1 MRETASP
8 QLNIDRARASTWV
21 ARAHAGLA
29 AAGVPAN
36 VAPMQAYLKTTEPF
50 FGVKAPARK
59 AVLRSMAD
67 LPLKTYDQV
76 HAVVAGL
83 WALPER
89 EARYL
94 AIDLARKHRK
104 AIVLDALPLYERM
117 VREGAWWDLVDPIA
131 VHLVGALWMAQP
143 DAVTPVMDRWIEDP
157 HLWIRRTALL
167 AQLRH
172 KGGTDTGR
180 LFAWCAACAEERD
193 FFVRKAIGWALREH
207 GRTDPDAV
215 WAFLDA
221 QGDRLSGLS
230 RREAARNLPPRR

>member
-1 MRETASP
+1 M
-8 QLNIDRARASTWV
+8 

-67 LPLKTYDQV
+67 LPLKTNAQV

-117 VREGAWWDLVDPIA
+117 VREGAWWDLADPIA
-131 VHLVGALWMAQP
+131 VHLVGALWMAEP

-172 KGGTDTGR
+172 KGGPTPAGCSRGVRRAPRSGTSLCARRSAGRCGSTDAPIPMRSGRSWTARVTGCR
-180 LFAWCAACAEERD
+180 A
-193 FFVRKAIGWALREH
+193 
-207 GRTDPDAV
+207 
-215 WAFLDA
+215 
-221 QGDRLSGLS
+221 
-230 RREAARNLPPRR
+230 